1 MTIQAWFDGLFT
13 TAHTTEWISGLTGA
27 GGAILGSVV
36 TVIWTELFNR
46 RTRRRDQKGRNAAG
60 SFAAYQRL
68 NQIYSNALVVKQHL
82 DGSMAYAI
90 VSHSPYFCMQ
100 VVPMNRL
107 AGPVSFPVDELWTLA
122 QVGGHALINRV
133 NSLDHAYNSLAE
145 MMDQYRE
152 ARTAIWN
159 QMVPERMDG
168 TTGTV
173 AMTPEVFKTM
183 MPRFVELDSAITQIK
198 PIADSL
204 VADAF
209 EALDLLVHAKA
220 KPLGKAFKLGLP
232 RPDGS
237 VAIIDA
243 KQRRPKPKRRQS

>member
-1 MTIQAWFDGLFT
+1 VTIQAWFDGLS
-13 TAHTTEWISGLTGA
+13 TASHSSEWISGLTGA

-46 RTRRRDQKGRNAAG
+46 RTRSRDRKSRNAAG
-60 SFAAYQRL
+60 AFAAYQRL

-90 VSHSPYFCMQ
+90 VSRSPFFCMQ

-107 AGPVSFPVDELWTLA
+107 PGPVSFPVDELWTLA
-122 QVGGHALINRV
+122 QVGGHTLINRV

-145 MMDQYRE
+145 MMDHFRD
-152 ARTAIWN
+152 ARIATWN
-159 QMVPERMDG
+159 QIVPERMNG

-173 AMTPEVFKTM
+173 AMTPEVFKAM
-183 MPRFVELDSAITQIK
+183 MPRFAELDSAITQIK

-209 EALDLLVHAKA
+209 EALELLVHAKA
-220 KPLGKAFKLGLP
+220 KPLGKTFKLSLP
-232 RPDGS
+232 RADGG
-237 VAIIDA
+237 VAIIQA
-243 KQRRPKPKRRQS
+243 NEKRKRLAGK